1 MSAGWCCACEE
12 VVCVVEGLGRAVC
25 EVGCEV
31 LIAREEEVVAAVGYG
46 EEGEEGV
53 DAQQP

>member
-1 MSAGWCCACEE
+1 M
-12 VVCVVEGLGRAVC
+12 EGRGSAVC
-25 EVGCEV
+25 EADWEV
-31 LIAREEEVVAAVGYG
+31 LIARDEEEVAAAVGYG